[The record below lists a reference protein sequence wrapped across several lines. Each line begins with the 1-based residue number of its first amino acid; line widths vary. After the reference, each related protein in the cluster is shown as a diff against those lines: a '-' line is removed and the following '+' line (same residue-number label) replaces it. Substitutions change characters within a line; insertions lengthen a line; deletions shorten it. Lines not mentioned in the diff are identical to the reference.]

1 MPFAHV
7 LHTLPPEETLALRP
21 RPYFNHA
28 VELKKRFTAAER
40 AQMLEAVGLNV
51 FYFPAEM
58 VTGCDLLSDS
68 GTTTM
73 TNEQWAALHL
83 GDEAYGSN
91 RGYFL
96 LRDQI
101 RETFGEAFF
110 DNLSGPPN
118 AFIFHQGR
126 PAEDALFSAI
136 GRLGHGLIIPSNG
149 HFDTT
154 QANIE
159 VNGMLATNLFAPEL
173 TQEHSTAAFK
183 GNIDLARLQQLLA
196 SSHAHIPVVYL
207 TVTNNTGG
215 GQPVSM
221 QNIRDV
227 AQLVHAYDI
236 PLFLDACRF
245 AENAWFIKHY
255 EPGYTSTAIPDI
267 VREMFSYVD
276 GCTISFKK
284 DGLVNMGGGLFLRQD
299 GVFTRKYPQIPDA
312 LMNHQIT
319 REGHP
324 TYGGMSGRDIM
335 SLVTGLRIVIREDYL
350 TYRIRQVQD
359 FGTSLRQRGL
369 PVLMPAGGH
378 AVYLDINKFFAD
390 TAMRP
395 ADFGGVALTAILLAA
410 YGHRAV
416 ELGNFAFGKWDPQ
429 TGQETFPEVNFV
441 RFAIPRLRYER
452 DDLEAVAEALH
463 LLYERRREI
472 PPITVTYGK
481 DLPLRHFKA
490 RFAFGPSKRGHYL

>member
-1 MPFAHV
+1 
-7 LHTLPPEETLALRP
+7 
-21 RPYFNHA
+21 
-28 VELKKRFTAAER
+28 
-40 AQMLEAVGLNV
+40 
-51 FYFPAEM
+51 
-58 VTGCDLLSDS
+58 
-68 GTTTM
+68 
-73 TNEQWAALHL
+73 
-83 GDEAYGSN
+83 
-91 RGYFL
+91 
-96 LRDQI
+96 
-101 RETFGEAFF
+101 
-110 DNLSGPPN
+110 
-118 AFIFHQGR
+118 
-126 PAEDALFSAI
+126 
-136 GRLGHGLIIPSNG
+136 
-149 HFDTT
+149 
-154 QANIE
+154 
-159 VNGMLATNLFAPEL
+159 
-173 TQEHSTAAFK
+173 
-183 GNIDLARLQQLLA
+183 
-196 SSHAHIPVVYL
+196 
-207 TVTNNTGG
+207 
-215 GQPVSM
+215 
-221 QNIRDV
+221 
-227 AQLVHAYDI
+227 
-236 PLFLDACRF
+236 
-245 AENAWFIKHY
+245 
-255 EPGYTSTAIPDI
+255 
-267 VREMFSYVD
+267 MFSYVD

-335 SLVTGLRIVIREDYL
+335 TLVAGLRIVTREDYL

-359 FGTSLRQRGL
+359 FGMSLRQRGL

-390 TAMRP
+390 TAMQP
-395 ADFGGVALTAILLAA
+395 ADFGGLALTAILLAA

-463 LLYERRREI
+463 LLYERRQEI

-490 RFAFGPSKRGHYL
+490 RFAFGPSERGHHP